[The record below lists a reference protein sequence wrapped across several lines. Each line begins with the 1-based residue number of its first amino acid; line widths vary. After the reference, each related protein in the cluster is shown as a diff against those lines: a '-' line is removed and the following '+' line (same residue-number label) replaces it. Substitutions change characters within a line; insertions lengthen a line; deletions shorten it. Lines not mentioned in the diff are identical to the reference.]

1 MRWLGAAASEAW
13 GLFVTNGLLSAFA
26 VAAVLL
32 GSIWV
37 DRAAGGRY
45 MAAGVLV
52 AGILVAV
59 TMALV
64 QASRAR
70 KRTQLAVDATA
81 GHSAELPI
89 ARSTV
94 PGVK

>member
-1 MRWLGAAASEAW
+1 
-13 GLFVTNGLLSAFA
+13 
-26 VAAVLL
+26 
-32 GSIWV
+32 
-37 DRAAGGRY
+37 
-45 MAAGVLV
+45 VLV

-70 KRTQLAVDATA
+70 KSTELALEATV
-81 GHSAELPI
+81 GNGAELSI

-94 PGVK
+94 SSIK